1 MGGTRNAHM
10 HFLGAGLAHHL
21 HDLHRGRAAHHA
33 IVDQHDAL
41 ALDLTF
47 IGAVLQ
53 LDAELSD
60 ALLWLDE
67 GAADIVIAD
76 DAVFERKL
84 ELCE

>member
-1 MGGTRNAHM
+1 MGGLRNAHM

-41 ALDLTF
+41 ALDLTHWR
-47 IGAVLQ
+47 VLQ

-60 ALLWLDE
+60 ALLGLDE

-76 DAVFERKL
+76 DAVFERKPDS
-84 ELCE
+84 CE